1 MSKKEKRIKL
11 QNELLSRVY
20 DLILNPETRDDER
33 NKLVEFK
40 NAIENGKDFEKEVM
54 YLAEDL
60 RELSLL
66 KFKNKENLTPKV
78 GKLYM
83 DISSTGFV
91 RKELG
96 RGMVTLSFL
105 AGR

>member
-1 MSKKEKRIKL
+1 
-11 QNELLSRVY
+11 
-20 DLILNPETRDDER
+20 
-33 NKLVEFK
+33 
-40 NAIENGKDFEKEVM
+40 M
-54 YLAEDL
+54 YLAEYL

-66 KFKNKENLTPKV
+66 KFKNKENLSPKV

-83 DISSTGFV
+83 DISSTGFL